1 MKPNAFKRRRD
12 ELELTQR
19 QVAEAFNPP
28 LASATVGTWENGIAA
43 PRRSMLAEIAR
54 VYRQSEEW
62 AAEAMAAAR
71 RQLKRTRK
79 GGKAELA
86 GAK

>member
-1 MKPNAFKRRRD
+1 MKPNAFKRRRE

-28 LASATVGTWENGIAA
+28 LAGATVGTWENGIAT
-43 PRRSMLAEIAR
+43 PRRTMLAEIAR

-62 AAEAMAAAR
+62 AAEAMATAR
-71 RQLKRTRK
+71 RQFKRARK
-79 GGKAELA
+79 AGKGELVKA
-86 GAK
+86 